1 MVEKFRSE
9 IIGYAQ
15 LRNFSAAGMMLQ
27 ADFGIIQGE
36 INTIR
41 LDKPLYPSSPN
52 VMTTKVVWCQDLE
65 SQSETDS
72 RYVIGFILL

>member
-41 LDKPLYPSSPN
+41 L
-52 VMTTKVVWCQDLE
+52 T
-65 SQSETDS
+65 S
-72 RYVIGFILL
+72 RCILHPQM